1 MTDEE
6 ILKKLQIARDAWGT
20 GAARGY
26 SPYTSPSGGQEG
38 YEDILKLKLD
48 SLNRG
53 YGKDYK
59 YGFWDPMKHFTN
71 ADEIET
77 LLGHE
82 IAGLPPLPSGPS
94 HFDLMRKDEVPVLSQ
109 EEIYAQ
115 QPPGGI
121 GGGSGRNPIASLL
134 EGPETANMQPSPY
147 ELSLLAEPK
156 APEPSFLHER
166 GYVPF
171 SGESIPGPEVTPL
184 QQRRMNAQMVPGFY
198 ESFGGGH
205 PDETPYTGYKRTP
218 EQVHGYDQFSRQK
231 GLLDSGTPGG
241 VTKPK
246 KIISKSKGVGW
257 ESDPVFDDDS
267 QNAYRPNPMWGEL
280 IRAGADIYG
289 GRRRR

>member
-1 MTDEE
+1 MYGLLNDNYLDREVQAKRIAE
-6 ILKKLQIARDAWGT
+6 QRKRALMEGMLQASKLSGRPPRDLSEQEMQVLLNPPLLPSLQESIESA
-20 GAARGY
+20 
-26 SPYTSPSGGQEG
+26 SEDPYTSHIPSQHDMWKSQA
-38 YEDILKLKLD
+38 YNMSPNYLAQD
-48 SLNRG
+48 S
-53 YGKDYK
+53 
-59 YGFWDPMKHFTN
+59 
-71 ADEIET
+71 ESVE
-77 LLGHE
+77 
-82 IAGLPPLPSGPS
+82 LPS
-94 HFDLMRKDEVPVLSQ
+94 HHAM
-109 EEIYAQ
+109 Y
-115 QPPGGI
+115 GG
-121 GGGSGRNPIASLL
+121 AF

-231 GLLDSGTPGG
+231 GLLDSETPEG

-257 ESDPVFDDDS
+257 ESDPVFDDDN
-267 QNAYRPNPMWGEL
+267 QNEYRQNQMWGEL

>member
-1 MTDEE
+1 MYGLLNDNYLDPEVQRKRIAEQRRQALIRGMHEADEDMGRPPRELSEEE
-6 ILKKLQIARDAWGT
+6 IQGLLNPPPSHSFQDSIESATD
-20 GAARGY
+20 
-26 SPYTSPSGGQEG
+26 SPYTSHIPSQQ
-38 YEDILKLKLD
+38 DIWKSQAYNMSPDYLARD
-48 SLNRG
+48 S
-53 YGKDYK
+53 
-59 YGFWDPMKHFTN
+59 
-71 ADEIET
+71 ESSE
-77 LLGHE
+77 
-82 IAGLPPLPSGPS
+82 LPS
-94 HFDLMRKDEVPVLSQ
+94 HHAM
-109 EEIYAQ
+109 Y
-115 QPPGGI
+115 GGI
-121 GGGSGRNPIASLL
+121 SVF

-231 GLLDSGTPGG
+231 GLLDSGTPEG

-289 GRRRR
+289 GKRRR